1 MVPAVTA
8 VVFPRELRVKP
19 WTDPTVAGDGFPANS
34 VYVEALWVGV
44 IGPTA
49 AWALRRLAAM
59 VIARPGGATVDL
71 AELGVSL
78 GIGSSVSRH
87 SSVSRTLGRLV
98 SFGLASWDGEVLRV
112 RQVVPPL
119 SSRQLSRLTPSMA
132 AVHDRMVSAR
142 HERDGMGVV

>member
-1 MVPAVTA
+1 M
-8 VVFPRELRVKP
+8 
-19 WTDPTVAGDGFPANS
+19 
-34 VYVEALWVGV
+34 
-44 IGPTA
+44 
-49 AWALRRLAAM
+49 
-59 VIARPGGATVDL
+59 DL

-87 SSVSRTLGRLV
+87 STVSRSLGRLV

-119 SSRQLSRLTPSMA
+119 SRRQLSGLTPSLA

-142 HERDGMGVV
+142 RERDGMGVV